1 MEAERKK
8 LQTKTKFLKF
18 LADDTEK
25 IVKQSDPAAMER
37 HLNTIQTKLAE
48 VQDLKVNIQEMKF
61 EEGAN
66 EDEIRKW
73 TSEIDESLTNFAGIE
88 SELREMVKEI
98 KRVETE
104 KEQRE
109 KEQRRHNIEKEFEK
123 ERFEQK
129 YNHEKKLEELHEK
142 ISSKQPESKV
152 KLPKLEITKF
162 KGTHMDWFRFWNQY
176 EVEIDKAD
184 ISPVTKFSYLKE
196 LVIPTVRVAI
206 DGLPLTV
213 EGYERAQQIL
223 KAKYGK
229 SSEVVNSYIQSIM
242 SLPQI
247 RGSHAVTKV
256 HDFYAKL
263 GPSVQALE
271 SLGKL
276 KDIKGYARLTLDKL
290 EGIRAD
296 LTRVDDDWQ
305 EWGFSQ
311 LLEALRKWTERNP
324 LPTENKS
331 GNQDDKEQGP
341 GKNSKRDNLLQ
352 AQQQWKHRPCVYCET
367 NDHKS
372 SDCTKVAHIV
382 DRKRILT
389 AKALCFNCT
398 G

>member
-37 HLNTIQTKLAE
+37 HLNTIQTKLGE

-73 TSEIDESLTNFAGIE
+73 TSEIDEILTNFVSIE

-184 ISPVTKFSYLKE
+184 ISPVTKFFYLKE

-213 EGYERAQQIL
+213 EG
-223 KAKYGK
+223 
-229 SSEVVNSYIQSIM
+229 
-242 SLPQI
+242 
-247 RGSHAVTKV
+247 
-256 HDFYAKL
+256 
-263 GPSVQALE
+263 
-271 SLGKL
+271 
-276 KDIKGYARLTLDKL
+276 
-290 EGIRAD
+290 
-296 LTRVDDDWQ
+296 
-305 EWGFSQ
+305 
-311 LLEALRKWTERNP
+311 
-324 LPTENKS
+324 
-331 GNQDDKEQGP
+331 
-341 GKNSKRDNLLQ
+341 
-352 AQQQWKHRPCVYCET
+352 
-367 NDHKS
+367 
-372 SDCTKVAHIV
+372 
-382 DRKRILT
+382 
-389 AKALCFNCT
+389 
-398 G
+398 